1 MRLKRKKTHFIFQN
15 RIPLFQNCFRNTK
28 EFIGLE
34 RVNAVSTLGHIPGMH
49 VGGGGGVLTGTSY
62 RPIDEKIE
70 GITRET

>member
-1 MRLKRKKTHFIFQN
+1 MRLKRKETHFIFQN
-15 RIPLFQNCFRNTK
+15 RIPLFQNCYRNTK

-70 GITRET
+70 GIIKET